1 MIKLL
6 TVFIPA
12 YNEEENLEHCVH
24 TLEHVLEKLG
34 TPFEILIIND
44 ASLDQTGALAEG
56 FAQQDPRVRV
66 VHHSRNL
73 GIGGGFC
80 SAVENALGDWLLL
93 VPADLAMDPDDL
105 HLYLETASRADV
117 VVGLRSN
124 LDDYSFFRKLVS
136 WFNIHMIRL
145 LFGMKEHQFQ
155 YISMYRLF
163 VLREMKIE
171 YWRSAFFLAEV
182 LIKARALGYRLVEV
196 KIRYIPRRA
205 GKATGV
211 HGAAIYYAV
220 RDMLH
225 FWLRWNLLGA
235 KDTARAKP

>member
-12 YNEEENLEHCVH
+12 YNEEENLKHCVH

-44 ASLDQTGALAEG
+44 ASIDQTGAVAEG
-56 FAQQDPRVRV
+56 IAQQDPRLRV
-66 VHHSRNL
+66 VHHSRNM

-80 SAVENALGDWLLL
+80 TAVENALGDWLLL

-136 WFNIHMIRL
+136 WFNIHMIQI
-145 LFGMKEHQFQ
+145 LFGMKERQFQ
-155 YISMYRLF
+155 YISMYRL
-163 VLREMKIE
+163 VMLREMKIE

-196 KIRYIPRRA
+196 EIRYIPRRA
-205 GKATGV
+205 GRATGV
-211 HGAAIYYAV
+211 RGTAIYHTV

-225 FWLRWNLLGA
+225 FWLRCNLLGA
-235 KDTARAKP
+235 KDAAHAKP